1 MCVEFDGLSIGD
13 MARYSTSSDYC
24 IETQL
29 VRMCTEGEGWDG
41 PTPTLSRG
49 EHLCCVHSLTLIS
62 VSASS
67 EPRSGLITALIAT
80 EATFLLIGL
89 SVAVVL
95 TTVIVRRYTG
105 MF

>member
-1 MCVEFDGLSIGD
+1 MLYCGCRLIRYA
-13 MARYSTSSDYC
+13 MAS
-24 IETQL
+24 
-29 VRMCTEGEGWDG
+29 
-41 PTPTLSRG
+41 
-49 EHLCCVHSLTLIS
+49 HLYLI
-62 VSASS
+62 SASS

-89 SVAVVL
+89 GVAVVL

>member
-1 MCVEFDGLSIGD
+1 MC
-13 MARYSTSSDYC
+13 Y
-24 IETQL
+24 
-29 VRMCTEGEGWDG
+29 
-41 PTPTLSRG
+41 
-49 EHLCCVHSLTLIS
+49 SLTLIS

-80 EATFLLIGL
+80 EATFLIIGL
-89 SVAVVL
+89 GVAVVL